1 MGGWEGGWG
10 EALLLAA
17 RHRSACARE
26 RCTFLFL
33 RKQVF
38 DKKNHTA
45 LKVAFLSNM
54 LLTVYIFIWSDGF
67 LLMFAVCAFFC
78 LFACVLCVCCMLV
91 CVNNYLCICVCL
103 CLCVCVC
110 VCMCVCM
117 CVCVCVYV
125 CMCDTFWRKESQP
138 DDAVLWDII
147 VHSCVHL
154 SVASKTRLNKGSFE
168 TSKYFSTKLLKSTSN
183 NTKKY

>member
-1 MGGWEGGWG
+1 MVYLSIHVYHGGRGGEGGAEGGGVGGWEGGWG

-54 LLTVYIFIWSDGF
+54 
-67 LLMFAVCAFFC
+67 
-78 LFACVLCVCCMLV
+78 
-91 CVNNYLCICVCL
+91 
-103 CLCVCVC
+103 
-110 VCMCVCM
+110 
-117 CVCVCVYV
+117 
-125 CMCDTFWRKESQP
+125 
-138 DDAVLWDII
+138 
-147 VHSCVHL
+147 
-154 SVASKTRLNKGSFE
+154 
-168 TSKYFSTKLLKSTSN
+168 
-183 NTKKY
+183 